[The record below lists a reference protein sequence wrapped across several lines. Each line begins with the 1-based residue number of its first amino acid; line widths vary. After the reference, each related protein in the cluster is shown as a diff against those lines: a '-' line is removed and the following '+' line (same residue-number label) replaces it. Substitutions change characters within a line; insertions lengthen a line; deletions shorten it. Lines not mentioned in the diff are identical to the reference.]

1 MKRFLL
7 AVIVLGGLSALAQ
20 TLVEVTSVAAVSSSL
35 DSGLTLPSGTFRAGK
50 GSEAILARMPD
61 ANRFNLEVYTAR
73 GLTANLQPAFVQ
85 QILTNFTA
93 AGYLLNNQETIT
105 VNGETRTRYNLSDE
119 SGKPAVLFV
128 VRKGNELVYA
138 FGKAK

>member
-7 AVIVLGGLSALAQ
+7 AVIVLGGLSAFAQ
-20 TLVEVTSVAAVSSSL
+20 TLVEVTNVAAVSSSL

-61 ANRFNLEVYTAR
+61 ASRFNLEVYAAR

-85 QILTNFTA
+85 QILTNFAA
-93 AGYLLNNQETIT
+93 AGYLLNNQETVM